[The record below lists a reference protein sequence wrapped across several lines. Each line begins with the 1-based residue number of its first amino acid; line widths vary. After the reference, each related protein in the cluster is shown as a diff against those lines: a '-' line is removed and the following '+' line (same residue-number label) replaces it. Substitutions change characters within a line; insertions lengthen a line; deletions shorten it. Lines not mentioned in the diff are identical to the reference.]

1 MQSHECLLVQN
12 LCSSFSVSLRVFC
25 NNEIALMNRRLLQT
39 VPRRYSGFR
48 RGLAAKAHAIQAFEV
63 ENARLLAIIQKKVD
77 ERNAIVARLEEGGSS
92 ADHIQQAKKLRE
104 LDPIHSAWVRW
115 QQLSKTLS
123 DTETLLNDDDSEIR
137 ALASDEYKS
146 VLADSKRHIEDVLP
160 TLITPPSTSAEYH
173 AILEFKSGVGGAESS
188 LFLTDLMKMYSRYAS
203 DAGWQAKVI
212 SEDDRD
218 GGGIKNATME
228 IIGEGAYDDLKWE
241 NGVHRVQRIPA
252 TEAGGRVHTSTISLF
267 VLPLQSEAP
276 SSNAGAK
283 EKLYED
289 KDIKIEVMRARGAG
303 GQHVN
308 KTESAVR
315 LTHVP
320 TGISVSMQD
329 ERSQHM
335 NKARAYRVLE
345 ARLLDRKL
353 QAEVIER
360 RDARRQ
366 LVRSA
371 DRSEKIR
378 TYNFVQD
385 RVTDHRI
392 GLTLTNITAVMN
404 GDVYKFTKALKMNYE
419 RGVVEDLLSNSGN

>member
-1 MQSHECLLVQN
+1 
-12 LCSSFSVSLRVFC
+12 
-25 NNEIALMNRRLLQT
+25 MNRRFLQS
-39 VPRRYSGFR
+39 VARGYAGFR
-48 RGLAAKAHAIQAFEV
+48 RGVATKAHAIQAFEK
-63 ENARLLAIIQKKVD
+63 ENARLLAIIQKKAE

-92 ADHIQQAKKLRE
+92 ADHISQARKLKE
-104 LDPIHSAWVRW
+104 LDPIHSAWTRW
-115 QQLSKTLS
+115 QQLSKTLL
-123 DTETLLNDDDSEIR
+123 DTETLLEDGDSDIR
-137 ALASDEYKS
+137 ALASEEYNS
-146 VLADSKRHIEDVLP
+146 VLADSKKHIEEVLP
-160 TLITPPSTSAEYH
+160 TLIIPPSPSADYH
-173 AILEFKSGVGGAESS
+173 AILELKSGVGGAESS
-188 LFLTDLMKMYSRYAS
+188 LFLNDLMKMYSRYAS
-203 DAGWQAKVI
+203 DLGWQAKVI

-228 IIGEGAYDDLKWE
+228 VIGDGAYDDLKWE
-241 NGVHRVQRIPA
+241 TGVHRVQRIPA
-252 TEAGGRVHTSTISLF
+252 TEAGGRVHTSTVSLF
-267 VLPLQSEAP
+267 VLPLQEEAP
-276 SSNAGAK
+276 GSNTGAK
-283 EKLYED
+283 EKLYDD

-315 LTHVP
+315 LTHIP
-320 TGISVSMQD
+320 TGITVSMQD

-392 GLTLTNITAVMN
+392 GLTLTNIAAIMN
-404 GDVYKFTKALKMNYE
+404 GDVFKFTKALKTNYE
-419 RGVVEDLLSNSGN
+419 RSVVEDLLN